1 LKKIEEFENKAV
13 ISSFERP
20 KKEPKP
26 EAKPKPDDNEEKKPE
41 E

>member
-26 EAKPKPDDNEEKKPE
+26 EEKPKPEPEEKKPE